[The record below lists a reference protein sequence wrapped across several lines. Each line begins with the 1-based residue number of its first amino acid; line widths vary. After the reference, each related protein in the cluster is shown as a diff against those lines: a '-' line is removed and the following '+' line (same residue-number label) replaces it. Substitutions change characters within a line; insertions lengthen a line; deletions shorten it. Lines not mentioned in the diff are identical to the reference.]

1 LDMNCAST
9 LANATLEGV
18 QLAGARVIRLL
29 DDRDPMGIEALKQ
42 IYPRSGQAYVV
53 GITGPPGAGKSTLV
67 SGLVTQLRK
76 RDKKVAVIAV
86 DPTSPFTGGAILGD
100 RVRMQEHATDEGVFI
115 RSMATRGQ
123 LGGLSRNSFETT
135 AVLDAMGY
143 EVILIE
149 TVGVGQD
156 ELDIV
161 DLAHTTVVM
170 SIPGM
175 GDDVQAMKAGILEIA
190 DIHVIN
196 KADLPGVEDVERQ
209 LNSMLENSKR
219 QPGAWVPQIVRSVAA
234 RGEGMALVLQS
245 IDRHREFL
253 EQTGAL
259 SEIME
264 DRAHHFFL
272 EILRERASETILCAA
287 ERDPDVQRMI
297 EDLRRGKLDPFSAAE
312 AVLACFRCGT

>member
-1 LDMNCAST
+1 
-9 LANATLEGV
+9 
-18 QLAGARVIRLL
+18 
-29 DDRDPMGIEALKQ
+29 
-42 IYPRSGQAYVV
+42 
-53 GITGPPGAGKSTLV
+53 
-67 SGLVTQLRK
+67 
-76 RDKKVAVIAV
+76 
-86 DPTSPFTGGAILGD
+86 
-100 RVRMQEHATDEGVFI
+100 
-115 RSMATRGQ
+115 
-123 LGGLSRNSFETT
+123 
-135 AVLDAMGY
+135 MGY

-196 KADLPGVEDVERQ
+196 KADLPGVDDVERQ

-219 QPGAWVPQIVRSVAA
+219 HHGAWVPQIIRSVAA
-234 RGEGMALVLQS
+234 RGEGMDLVLQS
-245 IDRHREFL
+245 IDCHREFL
-253 EQTGAL
+253 EETRAL

-272 EILRERASETILCAA
+272 EILREGASETILRAA
-287 ERDPDVQRMI
+287 ERDPDIQRVI
-297 EDLRRGKLDPFSAAE
+297 EDLRRRKLDPFSAAE
-312 AVLACFRCGT
+312 AVLERFRCGT